1 MASTAS
7 PMGIRA
13 FFSASEARIDRWRTL
28 NRIARALAA
37 AGTRPPAG
45 PGEGLRA
52 HAAQRSTPRGARVRV
67 HWVGAKLATTV
78 RPNRRP
84 DDTE

>member
-1 MASTAS
+1 MARTAS

-28 NRIARALAA
+28 HRIARALAA
-37 AGTRPPAG
+37 AG
-45 PGEGLRA
+45 PGEDLRA
-52 HAAQRSTPRGARVRV
+52 HAAQGSTPRGARVRV

>member
-1 MASTAS
+1 MARTAS

-37 AGTRPPAG
+37 AG
-45 PGEGLRA
+45 PGEDLRA
-52 HAAQRSTPRGARVRV
+52 HAAQGSTPRGARVRV
-67 HWVGAKLATTV
+67 HCDGAKLATTV

>member
-13 FFSASEARIDRWRTL
+13 FFSASEARIDRWRTMK
-28 NRIARALAA
+28 RIARALAA
-37 AGTRPPAG
+37 AGGRPAAAPR
-45 PGEGLRA
+45 EDLRA
-52 HAAQRSTPRGARVRV
+52 HAAQGSTPRGARVRV
-67 HWVGAKLATTV
+67 HWVGAQLATTV